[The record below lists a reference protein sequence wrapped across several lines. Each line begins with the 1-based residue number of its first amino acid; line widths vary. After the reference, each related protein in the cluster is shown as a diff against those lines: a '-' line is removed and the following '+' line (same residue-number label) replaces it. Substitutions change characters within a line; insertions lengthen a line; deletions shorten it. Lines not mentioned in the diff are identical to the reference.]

1 MNTLLIPGIEI
12 TSISTRADRGLKVI
26 MITPELA
33 SDKMADIFNMQNK
46 FGIAAFSLE
55 EIAITELKAIDEAV
69 SELGT
74 KDTSP
79 SARLQKALYARWM
92 HDESLKAIHG
102 DYRSYYTHD
111 MERFISDVKSKI
123 NNNTF

>member
-1 MNTLLIPGIEI
+1 MAVLIPGIEI
-12 TSISTRADRGLKVI
+12 SSISTRADGGLKVI
-26 MITPELA
+26 MVTPELPPEKVA
-33 SDKMADIFNMQNK
+33 SVFGMRNK

-55 EIAITELKAIDEAV
+55 EIAITELKALDEAV

-92 HDESLKAIHG
+92 HDESLKTLHG
-102 DYRSYYTHD
+102 DYKSYYTHE
-111 MERFISDVKSKI
+111 MERFITEVKSKI

>member
-1 MNTLLIPGIEI
+1 MSLLIPGIEI
-12 TSISTRADRGLKVI
+12 SSISTRADGGLKVI
-26 MITPELA
+26 MITPELPPDKVA
-33 SDKMADIFNMQNK
+33 SVFGMRNK

-69 SELGT
+69 GELGT

-92 HDESLKAIHG
+92 HDTSLKTIHG
-102 DYRSYYTHD
+102 DYKSFYSHE
-111 MERFISDVKSKI
+111 MERFISEVKSKI
-123 NNNTF
+123 NNTF

>member
-33 SDKMADIFNMQNK
+33 PDKMADIFNMQNK

-79 SARLQKALYARWM
+79 SARLQKALYARWAN
-92 HDESLKAIHG
+92 DASLKTLYG
-102 DYRSYYTHD
+102 DYKAFYAHQ
-111 MERFISDVKSKI
+111 MEGFIESVKSKI
-123 NNNTF
+123 NKNTF

>member
-1 MNTLLIPGIEI
+1 MSLLIPGIEI
-12 TSISTRADRGLKVI
+12 SSISTRADGGLKVV
-26 MITPELA
+26 MVTPELPPDKVA
-33 SDKMADIFNMQNK
+33 SVFGMRNK

-92 HDESLKAIHG
+92 HDDSLKTLYG
-102 DYRSYYTHD
+102 DYKAYYTSE
-111 MERFISDVKSKI
+111 MEKFITEVKSKI

>member
-1 MNTLLIPGIEI
+1 MALLIPGIEI
-12 TSISTRADRGLKVI
+12 NSISTRADGGLKVV
-26 MITPELA
+26 MITPELPPEKVA
-33 SDKMADIFNMQNK
+33 SVFGMRNK

-92 HDESLKAIHG
+92 HDSGLKDLYG
-102 DYRSYYTHD
+102 DYKSFYSHE
-111 MERFISDVKSKI
+111 MEGFIESVKSKI
-123 NNNTF
+123 NNNSF

>member
-1 MNTLLIPGIEI
+1 MALLIPGIEI
-12 TSISTRADRGLKVI
+12 NSISTRADGGLKVV
-26 MITPELA
+26 MITPELPPDKVA
-33 SDKMADIFNMQNK
+33 SVFGMRNK

-79 SARLQKALYARWM
+79 SARLQKTLYARWM
-92 HDESLKAIHG
+92 HDAGLKDLYG
-102 DYRSYYTHD
+102 DYKAYYSHE
-111 MERFISDVKSKI
+111 MERFIDDVKSKI
-123 NNNTF
+123 NNSF